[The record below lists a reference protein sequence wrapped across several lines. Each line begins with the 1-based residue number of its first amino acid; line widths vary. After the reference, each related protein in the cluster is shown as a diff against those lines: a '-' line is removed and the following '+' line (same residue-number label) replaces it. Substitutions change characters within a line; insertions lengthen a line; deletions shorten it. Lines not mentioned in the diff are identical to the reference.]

1 MNLYNSSKNILFTDK
16 DEMITKLLY
25 NIMKKKNNKKI
36 IQNFNI
42 IRTEIIDKMPIEYIK
57 NYEAHEN
64 KNNNVTQLEL
74 QDYYKIDNSE
84 LNSKNGFIK
93 PEIYGLE
100 FTYELYKYLLK
111 KKKIKDV
118 GDFKNVIKNYKDND
132 ILNLT
137 DFLEEFIANKYF
149 FLFRFRV
156 EKSEGKNLNFD
167 FKNYK
172 LIDDKFIFKLENADL
187 TYFNETIKK
196 VDINQS
202 DFRKIRSLV
211 KSCNSTCQDIVLSI
225 GYIFNSKSDSKVT
238 SGEIKALE
246 SGTIEK
252 QIDIEYTDHIRY
264 VMDYLDKRYNKGK
277 SQNLDDC
284 VIFHRK
290 KNNFK
295 TYKEWLDM
303 GGGDLKL
310 SQKLQDEIDK
320 VKNKISSWSQKEK
333 EIQDQK
339 KEGMKFYLY
348 GGKKKTQKKKKY
360 IKLYEKNKKE

>member
-1 MNLYNSSKNILFTDK
+1 M
-16 DEMITKLLY
+16 
-25 NIMKKKNNKKI
+25 
-36 IQNFNI
+36 
-42 IRTEIIDKMPIEYIK
+42 
-57 NYEAHEN
+57 
-64 KNNNVTQLEL
+64 
-74 QDYYKIDNSE
+74 
-84 LNSKNGFIK
+84 
-93 PEIYGLE
+93 
-100 FTYELYKYLLK
+100 
-111 KKKIKDV
+111 

-310 SQKLQDEIDK
+310 SQKLQDEMDK

-348 GGKKKTQKKKKY
+348 GGKKKNSKKKKY